1 MSTNPQSI
9 QTTREQTETAPPT
22 EGRMA
27 QPRPRFPP
35 TARATPGLDSEPT
48 SAAVDDPAEP
58 ATDAGTAA
66 APATF
71 DAGCGRR
78 LPNLVDD
85 ENRWMAD

>member
-35 TARATPGLDSEPT
+35 TARAAPDLDSG
-48 SAAVDDPAEP
+48 SAPAAADDLAEP

-66 APATF
+66 PATF
-71 DAGCGRR
+71 DADCGRR